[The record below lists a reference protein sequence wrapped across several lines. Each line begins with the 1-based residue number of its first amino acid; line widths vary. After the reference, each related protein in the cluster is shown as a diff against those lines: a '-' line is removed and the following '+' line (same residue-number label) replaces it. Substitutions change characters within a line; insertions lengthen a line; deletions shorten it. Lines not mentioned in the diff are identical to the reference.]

1 MYSGGHK
8 KDFSNDNEM
17 EGERD
22 SSRFS
27 DEDENGCSKKKK
39 LQLSKEKFASPLLN
53 YATLTKIRLASP
65 PFLIDTQYHNL
76 IFYTN

>member
-27 DEDENGCSKKKK
+27 DEDENGSSKKKNSSFLK
-39 LQLSKEKFASPLLN
+39 RNLPRLSSTMQLLLKFG
-53 YATLTKIRLASP
+53 
-65 PFLIDTQYHNL
+65 
-76 IFYTN
+76 